1 MRIAVAGARAGAFA
15 PLDDG
20 AVRSAAVVRR
30 LGGAIALGLIGD
42 GDQLPPEAELATS
55 LRVAVVTLRE
65 ALADLRRR
73 GLVETRR
80 GRGGGSFVRVSEPAL
95 TELSRQRSAELG
107 SADLRE
113 LGEFHAALAGTAAR
127 LAAERASPHD
137 LDRLRETIE
146 AFAAANRPADRR
158 RIDGRHHIEIAAAAQ
173 SVRLTAQELDVQTE
187 LAELQ
192 LFPPESPAWV
202 ADTLAS
208 HRSVLAAIAGR
219 DGALARALTETRI
232 AARTLEMVERHLALS
247 AGHGAGGGP
256 GSPGIVDEAAA
267 VAPVGELVERVF
279 RAVVRLRDRVL
290 GPGGDHAPVS
300 GVDVAG
306 LRAGVA
312 TLLGENRDIVV
323 GMGMI
328 VAPGLPGHNR
338 RRVLWWQ
345 DPGGRG
351 APAALQVD
359 LNPQSLGFYD
369 YGSADWFSVPR
380 RSGDRH
386 IDGPFVD
393 AHGTDRYLLTF
404 TVPVRAGSSFL
415 GVVGADVPVSRFE
428 AHLMRAWGAIDRPVV
443 LVNAENRVVVSHSAR
458 IPVGD
463 LLPPGI
469 STRSVP
475 LDLPGVPW
483 RLELPG

>member
-1 MRIAVAGARAGAFA
+1 MRSAVAGGRAAAFA

-30 LGGAIALGLIGD
+30 LGGAIALGLIDD

-107 SADLRE
+107 TADLRE
-113 LGEFHAALAGTAAR
+113 LGEFHAAVAGTAAR
-127 LAAERASPHD
+127 LAAERASRHD
-137 LDRLRETIE
+137 VDRLRDTIE
-146 AFAAANRPADRR
+146 TFAAADRPADRR
-158 RIDGRHHIEIAAAAQ
+158 RIDARHHIEIATAAQ
-173 SVRLTAQELDVQTE
+173 SVRLTAQEVDVQTE

-192 LFPPESPAWV
+192 LFPAEPSTWA
-202 ADTLAS
+202 AKTLTS
-208 HRSVLAAIAGR
+208 HRAVLAAIAER
-219 DGALARALTETRI
+219 DGARARALTETRI
-232 AARTLEMVERHLALS
+232 AASTLDMIERHVALTGGDRRDPGALRGDLA
-247 AGHGAGGGP
+247 GT
-256 GSPGIVDEAAA
+256 
-267 VAPVGELVERVF
+267 VAPVAALVERVF
-279 RAVVRLRDRVL
+279 AAVVRLRERVL
-290 GPGGDHAPVS
+290 GPAGDHAPPT
-300 GVDVAG
+300 GVDVAR
-306 LRAGVA
+306 LRAAVD
-312 TLLGENRDIVV
+312 TLLVENRDIVV

-328 VAPGLPGHNR
+328 VAPGLPGHTR

-345 DPGGRG
+345 DQGGRG
-351 APAALQVD
+351 APVALQVD

-369 YGSADWFSVPR
+369 YGSADWFSIPR

-386 IDGPFVD
+386 IDGPYVD

-404 TVPVRAGSSFL
+404 TVPVRAGSRFL

-428 AHLMRAWGAIDRPVV
+428 AHLLRSWGALDRSVI
-443 LVNAENRVVVSHSAR
+443 LVNAENRVVVSHSAHA
-458 IPVGD
+458 PVGD
-463 LLPPGI
+463 LMPPGI
-469 STRSVP
+469 ASVSVP

-483 RLELPG
+483 RLELPA